1 MYPFPKVFIGDGVR
15 PVDLENLF
23 LTAIDE
29 GLNFPD
35 GHLDCPSGF
44 SSIQQQ

>member
-1 MYPFPKVFIGDGVR
+1 MCPFPKVFIGDGVR

-29 GLNFPD
+29 L
-35 GHLDCPSGF
+35 SRW
-44 SSIQQQ
+44 SS